1 MVKKQDLHP
10 QVKLMIASSADRK
23 GPSFGKGA
31 ATLLHGIEQNGSLN
45 KTAKDLHMAYSKA
58 WSMIKKVEEG
68 LGFTLIERYGARGSK
83 LTEEGK
89 KFLELTAT
97 MRRSRRTQR
106 RPSKRSSKSSSC
118 CGFWRI
124 ASTRRGGDSRG
135 SSAPLCVCA
144 LKGGNVGKTQ
154 DPRAAVPGGLAF
166 AG

>member
-31 ATLLHGIEQNGSLN
+31 ATLLHGIEENGSLN

-89 KFLELTAT
+89 KFLELYDCYDEKVEAYA
-97 MRRSRRTQR
+97 
-106 RPSKRSSKSSSC
+106 KE
-118 CGFWRI
+118 
-124 ASTRRGGDSRG
+124 
-135 SSAPLCVCA
+135 
-144 LKGGNVGKTQ
+144 
-154 DPRAAVPGGLAF
+154 AF
-166 AG
+166 EEVFQEL